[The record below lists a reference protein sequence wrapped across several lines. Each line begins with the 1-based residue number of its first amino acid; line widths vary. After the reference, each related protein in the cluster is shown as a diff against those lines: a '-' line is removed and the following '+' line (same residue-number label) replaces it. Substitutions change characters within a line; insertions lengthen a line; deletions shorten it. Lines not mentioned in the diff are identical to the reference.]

1 MGVGRGTRAVGAR
14 HSAWRR
20 GRFGIVAAILFGLTA
35 AGCSSGPQPAALGL
49 RGPTVAFESIDGPP
63 ESIFR
68 KLVQNLSDEAAS
80 RQIAVVSRDGP
91 AQYRI
96 RGYFAAMVE
105 KKRSTVIAWVWDIY
119 DANQRRALRITGEEP
134 AGTAGRGTWA
144 AADDQVLR
152 RIARAGMDRLA
163 AFLAAPNFEPIA
175 PAEPGERGPTV
186 ASNDDLRQQ
195 PAGAAFAGTLAYM
208 AHDR

>member
-68 KLVQNLSDEAAS
+68 KLVQNPSDQAA
-80 RQIAVVSRDGP
+80 RTPIPVGFRDRP
-91 AQYRI
+91 AHVRI
-96 RGYFAAMVE
+96 QGSFA
-105 KKRSTVIAWVWDIY
+105 
-119 DANQRRALRITGEEP
+119 
-134 AGTAGRGTWA
+134 
-144 AADDQVLR
+144 
-152 RIARAGMDRLA
+152 
-163 AFLAAPNFEPIA
+163 
-175 PAEPGERGPTV
+175 
-186 ASNDDLRQQ
+186 
-195 PAGAAFAGTLAYM
+195 
-208 AHDR
+208 